1 MTILEAAEKEA
12 RRRNISV
19 EDVEE
24 ISLDIDIDYPYNDF
38 SVFEHIKDL
47 KHLTSLSLYG
57 NGECNLHGIE
67 NIHSLEKI
75 KYNLSN
81 YKYQS
86 LLDLIPPYFIRE
98 LDLSNN
104 KTISSLMGIANV
116 KKLETLNISYTNISS
131 LESDELSTLI
141 NLYNLDISYTNIIK
155 LDFLKKLKSLKVLK
169 SQGNT
174 ILDVNQLNN
183 LTNLEI
189 LDLSMSTIPQIE
201 ETDNLPNL
209 QELNLQNVQ
218 LKATDFINNFKHLK
232 KLILTNST
240 AYSIDKITDLYSLS
254 QLDLG
259 NSKITSISNIRSLF
273 SLEYLDLSRNRI
285 SSIEPLSDL
294 TQLKHLDLSHTDISS
309 LTSLSKLS
317 NLEVLILNNTN
328 INTLDGIENL
338 TNLKYLDISTTS
350 IKDLGKL
357 EKLDKLNVL
366 DISNTKVKKMPIF
379 LINRVS
385 AYKDDISKLSLS
397 AASKNNKSNKFI
409 VYCSGV
415 FNHLEK
421 SIICSS
427 EKNSRQ
433 YMQEI
438 FEANA
443 HTEYLK
449 EARIIM
455 LGAGDAGK
463 TSLVNAITNGTYIK
477 DLPATK
483 GVEVSNTDML
493 IGKDIFKLH
502 FWDLGGQEIYHPIH
516 TLFMSKNSIYIIV
529 LNGRNDEKPDEWL
542 DYIKTFAPNANVLI
556 VINKLDENPRAS
568 INSSYYI
575 EGNPNIY
582 NKIFK
587 ISCKYQFKGT
597 SSVNDIKSAIAKIIK
612 DNILDFKKIWPER
625 WLNIKS
631 HIEEQYSNNQEAY
644 FSTEKYEE
652 ICENYGVDDNNT
664 QNIIKDTLDRF
675 GVALTF
681 SDEYQLL
688 NPNWVIRGIYKM
700 LECGNSD
707 NNCIKK
713 SEYNTVLSDLE
724 GFKRQSQRNTI
735 LKMLSHKDLC
745 FDVNN
750 DDIFFPALLS
760 EDKPM
765 NIVLNPLCTIVY
777 RFAYLPTYVLQKLM
791 VKLWTNIYSNQSLI
805 WKYGI
810 YYQKNYTTVLIEEKN
825 NELFISL
832 QSTDH
837 HSNKET
843 LREIRYAVKSII
855 NGLYNVNE
863 LIQFSYENEVEYLPY
878 RTLEK
883 LHERNIN
890 EYILPQTLIE
900 INVNEIVNEYL
911 DIFDYSNNEKQ
922 PDIGMP
928 IININLT
935 TNNNLSDDKYLDNI
949 LEALLDAVNG
959 QNDCKELQEIKD
971 DIHAIQKEI
980 SKNNKLLKKIN
991 RSDVN
996 SKFNN
1001 LVSTGANIATIAE
1014 FVKGLLML
1022 L

>member
-1 MTILEAAEKEA
+1 
-12 RRRNISV
+12 
-19 EDVEE
+19 
-24 ISLDIDIDYPYNDF
+24 
-38 SVFEHIKDL
+38 
-47 KHLTSLSLYG
+47 
-57 NGECNLHGIE
+57 
-67 NIHSLEKI
+67 
-75 KYNLSN
+75 
-81 YKYQS
+81 
-86 LLDLIPPYFIRE
+86 
-98 LDLSNN
+98 
-104 KTISSLMGIANV
+104 
-116 KKLETLNISYTNISS
+116 
-131 LESDELSTLI
+131 
-141 NLYNLDISYTNIIK
+141 
-155 LDFLKKLKSLKVLK
+155 
-169 SQGNT
+169 
-174 ILDVNQLNN
+174 
-183 LTNLEI
+183 
-189 LDLSMSTIPQIE
+189 
-201 ETDNLPNL
+201 
-209 QELNLQNVQ
+209 
-218 LKATDFINNFKHLK
+218 
-232 KLILTNST
+232 
-240 AYSIDKITDLYSLS
+240 
-254 QLDLG
+254 
-259 NSKITSISNIRSLF
+259 
-273 SLEYLDLSRNRI
+273 
-285 SSIEPLSDL
+285 
-294 TQLKHLDLSHTDISS
+294 
-309 LTSLSKLS
+309 
-317 NLEVLILNNTN
+317 
-328 INTLDGIENL
+328 
-338 TNLKYLDISTTS
+338 
-350 IKDLGKL
+350 
-357 EKLDKLNVL
+357 
-366 DISNTKVKKMPIF
+366 
-379 LINRVS
+379 
-385 AYKDDISKLSLS
+385 
-397 AASKNNKSNKFI
+397 
-409 VYCSGV
+409 
-415 FNHLEK
+415 
-421 SIICSS
+421 
-427 EKNSRQ
+427 
-433 YMQEI
+433 
-438 FEANA
+438 
-443 HTEYLK
+443 
-449 EARIIM
+449 M

-463 TSLVNAITNGTYIK
+463 TSLVNAITNGTYIQ

-502 FWDLGGQEIYHPIH
+502 FWDLGGQEVYHPIH

-575 EGNPNIY
+575 EENPNIY

-631 HIEEQYSNNQEAY
+631 HIEEQYNNNHQAY
-644 FSTEKYEE
+644 FSAEKYEE

-688 NPNWVIRGIYKM
+688 NPNWVVNGIYKI
-700 LECGNSD
+700 LECSNAD

-713 SEYNTVLSDLE
+713 SEFDTVLSVLD
-724 GFKRQSQRNTI
+724 GFKKPTQRNTI
-735 LKMLSHKDLC
+735 LKMLSHKKLC
-745 FDVNN
+745 FEIKDKG
-750 DDIFFPALLS
+750 IFFPALLPD
-760 EDKPM
+760 DKPQT
-765 NIVLNPLCTIVY
+765 IVLKPLCTIVY

-791 VKLWTNIYSNQSLI
+791 VNLCSDIFTNQSLI

-810 YYQKNYTTVLIEEKN
+810 YYQKDYTTVLIEEKN

-832 QSTDH
+832 QSTDY
-837 HSNKET
+837 HSNKEI

-855 NGLYNVNE
+855 KGLYNVNE
-863 LIQFSYENEVEYLPY
+863 LIQFTYENEVEYLPY

-883 LHERNIN
+883 LHEKNIN

-900 INVNEIVNEYL
+900 INVNKIVNEYL

-922 PDIGMP
+922 SDSGMP

-935 TNNNLSDDKYLDNI
+935 TNNNLSDDKYLNDI

-959 QNDCKELQEIKD
+959 QKDCKELQEIKD